1 MRVIL
6 ARAYTPI
13 QEMSDIIAL
22 DVPCVKKFKRGM
34 EKGPPDY
41 ISMEVPLRLE
51 CVDGKL
57 ELKTA
62 FEHFYLTLQTTAD
75 GIPIYAMRNSTVR
88 KSEIEPR
95 QKVRHIS

>member
-1 MRVIL
+1 MKAIL
-6 ARAYTPI
+6 ARSYPPI
-13 QEMSDIIAL
+13 QEMSDILVL
-22 DVPCVKKFKRGM
+22 DVPCVKKFKRGR

-62 FEHFYLTLQTTAD
+62 FEHFYRTLQETAD
-75 GIPIYAMRNSTVR
+75 GTPIYAMRDMR
-88 KSEIEPR
+88 KSEIESR
-95 QKVRHIS
+95 QKVRNIS